1 MRMRLIFLLLLT
13 LFTSF
18 LFNSAKAQTP
28 GSKISGQVLDNNKK
42 PLDGA
47 TVILLTAKDSAV
59 ISTQL
64 VNPDGS
70 FIFQNIKDGT
80 YIIKATYI
88 GYKNYRSGN
97 VVVSQQKAVKLPAI
111 MLASTGKT
119 LNEVGVT
126 AQKSYV
132 EQKIDRTVV
141 NVNALISNSGANAL
155 EVLEKTPGV
164 QVDADGNITFK
175 GKSGVL
181 VLIDDKPTYLSAAQ
195 LATYLKSL
203 PSTELDQIELMDNPP
218 AKYDA
223 AGNAGVINIKTKKN
237 TKRGF
242 NAVLTAGYSQGFYGR
257 TEESINMNYRL
268 NKVNLFANL
277 SYGEEKDFRR
287 LEIDRT
293 YLDGNGNPTSSLADI
308 SYFRPQRNST
318 DIKAGMD
325 FFASPK
331 TTWGLVYTGDFSPD
345 HDNSPVYSLIYG
357 QNGALD
363 STINTQNASKNSFH
377 SNGINVNYTHKFDSL
392 GREVTFDLDYIRDV
406 ANSNQLFINNTIQ
419 PDGTLSNSQT
429 LSDNLP
435 STINIYSAKA
445 DYSQP
450 LKGKAK
456 FEAGV
461 KSSYVN
467 TDNAA
472 NYFNVVNGVSS
483 IDYNNTN
490 RFLYK
495 ENINAAYVN
504 FNKDFGRFAIQTGL
518 RVENTNGD
526 GHQLGN
532 AEKADSSF
540 VNHYT
545 NLFPTAYFSY
555 NLDTAGHNVLVLS
568 YGRRIGR
575 PNYSSLNP
583 FTFFVDEFTYFSG
596 NPFLKPQF
604 TDNYKLAYS
613 YRSLFSVAFAYNHTS
628 DVQGETIHRDSD
640 VFISTTGN
648 IGQEKMLD
656 LSANTNLQPTKW
668 WSVNL
673 YAEEYKNTY
682 QGMFYDGYLNQSKYT
697 FSANATN
704 QFTISKTW
712 SGEISGWYDEGG
724 TYGQFI
730 TLPKGMLNA
739 AIQKKILDNKGSLK
753 LNARDI
759 LHTFSPSGTITNI
772 TDAYA
777 KFHNTV
783 DTQVVS
789 LTFTYSFGKTINVP
803 QKRETGGAD
812 SEQGRAH

>member
-1 MRMRLIFLLLLT
+1 MRLIQLPLLT
-13 LFTSF
+13 LFTSL
-18 LFNSAKAQTP
+18 LFNFANAQTV
-28 GSKISGQVLDNNKK
+28 GGKISGTVLDNTRK

-47 TVILLTAKDSAV
+47 TMILLTAKDSAV
-59 ISTQL
+59 VSTQL
-64 VNPDGS
+64 AKPDGS
-70 FIFQNIKDGT
+70 FAFSDLKNGT
-80 YIIKATYI
+80 YIVEATYI
-88 GYKNYRSGN
+88 GYKNYRSNN
-97 VVVSQQKAVKLPAI
+97 VVVSGQKPVTLHAI
-111 MLASTGKT
+111 TLVANGKT
-119 LNEVGVT
+119 LNEVAVT
-126 AQKSYV
+126 SQKSYV
-132 EQKIDRTVV
+132 QQKIDRTVV

-181 VLIDDKPTYLSAAQ
+181 VLIDDKPTYLSAAN
-195 LATYLKSL
+195 LATYLRSL
-203 PSTELDQIELMDNPP
+203 PSSALDQIELMDNPP

-237 TKRGF
+237 TTRGF
-242 NAVLTAGYSQGFYGR
+242 NAVVSAGYSQGFYGR
-257 TEESINMNYRL
+257 TNESINLNYRV
-268 NKVNLFANL
+268 NKVNLFANVG
-277 SYGEEKDFRR
+277 YNEQKTFRR
-287 LEIDRT
+287 LEIDRN
-293 YLDGNGNPTSSLADI
+293 YLDDNGNTISSLKDI
-308 SYFRPQRNST
+308 SYFRPKSYNT
-318 DIKAGMD
+318 DVKVGMD
-325 FFASPK
+325 YFSSPK
-331 TTWGLVYTGDFSPD
+331 TTWGIVYTGNISPD
-345 HDNSPVYSLIYG
+345 HDSSPVYSLIYG
-357 QNGALD
+357 KNGEPD
-363 STINTQNASKNSFH
+363 STINTLNTSKNRFN
-377 SNGINVNYTHKFDSL
+377 SNGINLNYTHKFDSV
-392 GREVTFDLDYIRDV
+392 GRELTFDLDYIRDV
-406 ANSNQLFINNTIQ
+406 ANSNQLFVNNTLL
-419 PDGTLSNSQT
+419 PDGTLTNSQT
-429 LSDNLP
+429 LNDNLP
-435 STINIYSAKA
+435 STINIYSAKS
-445 DYSQP
+445 DYTHP

-456 FEAGV
+456 LEAGV

-472 NYFNVVNGVSS
+472 NYFNVVNGVST

-504 FNKDFGRFAIQTGL
+504 FNKDFGRFSIQTGL
-518 RVENTNGD
+518 RVENTNGN

-532 AEKADSSF
+532 AKKADSSF

-545 NLFPTAYFSY
+545 DLFPTAYFSY
-555 NLDTAGHNVLVLS
+555 KLDTAGHNVLVLS

-575 PNYSSLNP
+575 PNYGSLNP

-613 YRSLFSVAFAYNHTS
+613 YRSLFTVAFMYNRTT

-648 IGQEKMLD
+648 IGQSKVLD
-656 LSANTNLQPTKW
+656 LSVNTNFQPTKW

-682 QGMFYDGYLNQSKYT
+682 QGMFYTGYLNQSKYT
-697 FSANATN
+697 FSFNSTN

-712 SGEISGWYDEGG
+712 SAELSGWYDEGG

-739 AIQKKILDNKGSLK
+739 AVQKKILNNKGSIK
-753 LNARDI
+753 LNMRNI
-759 LHTFSPSGTITNI
+759 LDTFSPSGTITNI
-772 TDAYA
+772 ASATA
-777 KFHNTV
+777 KFHNTL
-783 DTQVVS
+783 DTRVTT
-789 LTFTYSFGKTINVP
+789 LTFTYSFGKATNVP